1 MPFADVSDIIG
12 KRNLV
17 QEAQQWAQL
26 GLEKR
31 KVAMMEEKAQEQSKV
46 KNYEFNQ
53 AEFGVENP
61 YFSDQMRNLNDKSYQ
76 WVLANADLLK
86 IDPTSPDASPEV
98 KQAHRINANLQ
109 MSAKQISS
117 ISTNLS
123 NKYKSNLNKMNNP
136 QTKDLFNNSEN
147 VSLMQGVENLWKT
160 FGADGSMFFDI
171 DFNTGNLVI
180 KERQKM
186 QVQEANENGELL
198 FINSDGKKVTQD
210 DDAFDENSQPSM
222 VEGEEFDEENVKT
235 MNLDEWSNSVLKDV
249 VPHDSSKAVSYEDIF
264 RTIDGTATAENPKN
278 QLNEREMKSL
288 IQDKILGPGG
298 IYSPDGSYI
307 LSSDGNAIL
316 RQWKQENPNSDLPS
330 MDELKNFAFERAQ
343 AEYQTIARD
352 TYKPP
357 KTEEVDLGIYNDPQR
372 FNQLYTETNEISE
385 NHIVSSPIV
394 IGSRTSGIKTTSN
407 LSNVFMPDNMDNLE
421 SFLQTEE
428 GKATGK
434 KEFDILVNSIG
445 IKLSAIKTMQD
456 GSKKQIYLNREQEEM
471 SDKQLQDLGITRGDW
486 VQVAIG
492 VLTPS
497 VAGKQDDK
505 ALGNLSRNNVL
516 PKDAKSS
523 SAIVVLPINKILGK
537 VGGDDFP
544 IVSTLDKVE
553 KRRNSANTSSNIGV
567 LDNL

>member
-26 GLEKR
+26 GLEKK
-31 KVAMMEEKAQEQSKV
+31 KVALMEEKAQEQSKV

-98 KQAHRINANLQ
+98 KRAHRINANLQ

-123 NKYKSNLNKMNNP
+123 NKYKTNLTKMNDP

-147 VSLMQGVENLWKT
+147 VALMQGVENLWKT

-186 QVQEANENGELL
+186 QVQEVNDNGELL

-222 VEGEEFDEENVKT
+222 VEGDDYDNENVKT
-235 MNLDEWSNSVLKDV
+235 MNLDEWSNSVLRDV
-249 VPHDSSKAVSYEDIF
+249 VPHDSNKAVSYKDIF

-278 QLNEREMKSL
+278 QLNEREMKAL
-288 IQDKILGPGG
+288 LNDKILGPGG
-298 IYSPDGSYI
+298 VYDPSGSYI
-307 LSSDGNAIL
+307 LSGDGNAIL
-316 RQWKQENPNSDLPS
+316 RQWKLQNPNEELPS
-330 MDELKNFAFERAQ
+330 MDELINFAYERAQ
-343 AEYQTIARD
+343 AEYQTVARD

-357 KTEEVDLGIYNDPQR
+357 KVDEPDLGVFNNAKRYNETYNR
-372 FNQLYTETNEISE
+372 FTPIQGDHSVISRIEVGNKTSVNTTTNLISDIFIPGRQE
-385 NHIVSSPIV
+385 S
-394 IGSRTSGIKTTSN
+394 
-407 LSNVFMPDNMDNLE
+407 LE
-421 SFLQTEE
+421 ELLGTKE
-428 GKATGK
+428 GKKIGG
-434 KEFDILVNSIG
+434 EQFDVKINSIG
-445 IKLSAIKTMQD
+445 IKRIAEDKDGKTF
-456 GSKKQIYLNREQEEM
+456 YLNSSQENLPAE
-471 SDKQLQDLGITRGDW
+471 KLEAEGITVGDY

-492 VLTPS
+492 TLFPTVNGEVNENARSLL
-497 VAGKQDDK
+497 QDNGVFSEDGTK
-505 ALGNLSRNNVL
+505 TGSTTVVIPLNKVTGRLGT
-516 PKDAKSS
+516 
-523 SAIVVLPINKILGK
+523 
-537 VGGDDFP
+537 DDYP
-544 IVSTLDKVE
+544 LLNTLDKMLKE
-553 KRRNSANTSSNIGV
+553 RNSANTSSGGGAYDNI
-567 LDNL
+567 